1 MPKKVLGSDP
11 FARSDGAKKPGARTQ
26 KAGADAKEESGE
38 SLTGPGAKKP
48 PLKRVKLLEPSA
60 EPPEAAGGEERDEKT
75 GIQARQPDEKPAKSS
90 RKTKKAGKQKRST
103 AERPTPRKKKESRVD
118 ARAAREYVTPERDS
132 STQSASE
139 LSDEGDESGLLGRLF
154 ETASARKV
162 GRLFGELRLRGRSD
176 DVDEF
181 GKDPVYTER
190 VEPLFEW
197 LYEKYWRV
205 EVEGIENVPDE
216 GGALLVANHSGML
229 PFDGIMISEAV
240 KLESPSGR
248 DVRFLVEDM
257 FSTLPFLSPFLA
269 RIGAARASRQNAE
282 RLLQQGNLVCVFPE
296 GEKGTGKR
304 FTERYQLQ
312 RFGRGGFVKLCML
325 TKAPLVPV
333 AVVGAEE
340 IYPIIARLER
350 LGKPFGLPYVPVTP
364 AWPLLGPLGLIPLPS
379 KWRIRFGKPVRFE
392 KYGKQAAKDE
402 ILVSRL
408 KEDVRDKIQAMIDD
422 ILKKRKSA
430 WFG

>member
-1 MPKKVLGSDP
+1 MPRKVLGSDP
-11 FARSDGAKKPGARTQ
+11 FARSEGVKKPGAKTQ
-26 KAGADAKEESGE
+26 EAEADAREESGE
-38 SLTGPGAKKP
+38 SLTGLGANKP
-48 PLKRVKLLEPSA
+48 SLKRVKLIEPSA
-60 EPPEAAGGEERDEKT
+60 GPPEAAGEEEREEKT
-75 GIQARQPDEKPAKSS
+75 VTQARRPDEKPGKSS
-90 RKTKKAGKQKRST
+90 KRPKKAAKQKRSP
-103 AERPTPRKKKESRVD
+103 AERPAQRKKKERP
-118 ARAAREYVTPERDS
+118 AAGEYATPEEE
-132 STQSASE
+132 STTESTST
-139 LSDEGDESGLLGRLF
+139 LSSDERGEPGLLGRLF
-154 ETASARKV
+154 ETASPHKV

-205 EVEGIENVPDE
+205 EAEGVENVPDE
-216 GGALLVANHSGML
+216 GAALLVANHSGML
-229 PFDGIMISEAV
+229 PFDGIMIGEAV
-240 KLESPSGR
+240 KLEGPTER

-257 FSTLPFLSPFLA
+257 FGTLPFLAPFLA

-296 GEKGTGKR
+296 GEKGTGKP
-304 FTERYQLQ
+304 FAERYQLQ

-340 IYPIIARLER
+340 IYPIIARFER

-402 ILVSRL
+402 ILVSRIR
-408 KEDVRDKIQAMIDD
+408 EDVRDKIQDMLDD
-422 ILKKRKSA
+422 MLKKRKSA

>member
-11 FARSDGAKKPGARTQ
+11 FARSDAARKPEAKTQ
-26 KAGADAKEESGE
+26 KAEADAEEESVE
-38 SLTGPGAKKP
+38 SPTGPDAKKP
-48 PLKRVKLLEPSA
+48 PLKRVKLFEPST
-60 EPPEAAGGEERDEKT
+60 EPPEATGEEELEEET
-75 GIQARQPDEKPAKSS
+75 GKEARQPDKEPGKSS
-90 RKTKKAGKQKRST
+90 TKTKKTTGRKRSP
-103 AERPTPRKKKESRVD
+103 AKRPTPKKKEETSP
-118 ARAAREYVTPERDS
+118 AREYSTPEQDTSTESS
-132 STQSASE
+132 STLS
-139 LSDEGDESGLLGRLF
+139 SDEGDEQGLLGRLF
-154 ETASARKV
+154 ETASPRKV
-162 GRLFGELRLRGRSD
+162 GRLFGELRLRSRSD

-205 EVEGIENVPDE
+205 EAEGVENIPDK
-216 GGALLVANHSGML
+216 GAALLVANHSGML
-229 PFDGIMISEAV
+229 PFDGIMIGEAV
-240 KLESPSGR
+240 KLESESGR

-282 RLLQQGNLVCVFPE
+282 RLLQKGDLVCVFPE

-304 FTERYQLQ
+304 YAERYQLQ
-312 RFGRGGFVKLCML
+312 RFGRGGFVKLCMQ

-340 IYPIIARLER
+340 TYPIIARLER
-350 LGKPFGLPYVPVTP
+350 LGKPLGLPYVPVTP

-379 KWRIRFGKPVRFE
+379 KWRIRFGKPVRFD

-402 ILVSRL
+402 ILVSRI
-408 KEDVRDKIQAMIDD
+408 KEDVRDRIQEMLDD
-422 ILKKRKSA
+422 MLKKRRSA

>member
-11 FARSDGAKKPGARTQ
+11 FARSDAAKKPEA
-26 KAGADAKEESGE
+26 KAKEAETDAKEESEE
-38 SLTGPGAKKP
+38 SPSAPDAKKP
-48 PLKRVKLLEPSA
+48 PLKRVKLREPSA
-60 EPPEAAGGEERDEKT
+60 EPLEITGEEERAEEA
-75 GIQARQPDEKPAKSS
+75 GIEARQPDEKPEKPPKKS
-90 RKTKKAGKQKRST
+90 KKAAKRKRAPAKQAAPK
-103 AERPTPRKKKESRVD
+103 KKKE
-118 ARAAREYVTPERDS
+118 APPAREYATPEQDTSTES
-132 STQSASE
+132 STTLS
-139 LSDEGDESGLLGRLF
+139 SDEGDEQGLLGRLF
-154 ETASARKV
+154 ETASPRKV

-205 EVEGIENVPDE
+205 EAEGVENIPDD
-216 GGALLVANHSGML
+216 GAAVLVANHSGML
-229 PFDGIMISEAV
+229 PFDGIMIGEAV
-240 KLESPSGR
+240 KLESESGR

-282 RLLQQGNLVCVFPE
+282 RLLRKGDLVCVFPE

-304 FTERYQLQ
+304 FAERYQLQ
-312 RFGRGGFVKLCML
+312 RFGRGGFVKLCMQ

-340 IYPIIARLER
+340 TYPIIARLER
-350 LGKPFGLPYVPVTP
+350 LGKPLGLPYVPVTP

-402 ILVSRL
+402 ILVSRI
-408 KEDVRDKIQAMIDD
+408 KEDVRDTIQEMLDD
-422 ILKKRKSA
+422 ILKKRRSA